1 MVKVVETVA
10 EVREQVAAW
19 RREGLTVGLVPT
31 MGYLHDGHK
40 SLIARSV
47 KENDRTVVSDFV
59 NPIQFGPNEDLDS
72 YPRDLDHDI
81 AVVEEGGGDLIDV
94 EPAARRDA
102 QADDVVIQK
111 LRHHVSELA
120 VGV

>member
-47 KENDRTVVSDFV
+47 K
-59 NPIQFGPNEDLDS
+59 
-72 YPRDLDHDI
+72 
-81 AVVEEGGGDLIDV
+81 
-94 EPAARRDA
+94 
-102 QADDVVIQK
+102 
-111 LRHHVSELA
+111 
-120 VGV
+120 